1 MSFRFGNTSRTRLAT
16 ASPNLQRVF
25 EEAMSR
31 QVMDF
36 TILQGHRSQAEQ
48 DAAFRIEA
56 SKQQWPNSKHNSL
69 PSAAVDAAPYPI
81 RWGDAGDPERTKAI
95 GRFYML
101 AGLVLG
107 VAAEIGVKVRW
118 GGDWDQDGDI
128 FDQDFD
134 DLVHFE
140 EVV

>member
-1 MSFRFGNTSRTRLAT
+1 MFQYGSLSKTRLSTAT
-16 ASPNLQRVF
+16 NGLQRVF
-25 EEAMSR
+25 EEALKR
-31 QVMDF
+31 QVMDIA
-36 TILQGHRSQAEQ
+36 ILQGHRGEVEQ
-48 DAAFRIEA
+48 NAAFASGA
-56 SKQQWPNSKHNSL
+56 SKLRWPQSKHNSS
-69 PSAAVDAAPYPI
+69 PSMAVDAAPYPI
-81 RWGDAGDPERTKAI
+81 RWGDKGDPQRVKAI

-107 VAAEIGVKVRW
+107 VAAELGVKVRW

-140 EVV
+140 EIV